1 LKILITDGLSKEG
14 LELLSQHPNIEVDLR
29 KKIERKE
36 LKKIINNYNAVI
48 IRSATKMDKEIV
60 ESLNDNLKLIG
71 RAGIG
76 VDNVDVRAASKK
88 GIIVMNTPS
97 ANAITTAEHTIALL
111 FSLARNTPQAY
122 RSMKEKKWERS
133 SFQGTELYG
142 KTFGIIGLGNIGRL
156 VAERAV
162 GLRMKVIAHDPYI
175 SKDIKLNI
183 PVELVEMDEIF
194 KRSDVITVHTP
205 LTAGTRDLISKGS
218 IDLMKNG
225 VIIINCARGGIV
237 NEKDI
242 VEGIKK
248 GKIGGVALDVF
259 ESEPPDF
266 KSPIFNQDNKII
278 FTPHLGA
285 STQEAQMKVGIAMAE
300 QIIEYVNDG
309 VVTNAVN
316 MHSMSHDILTEMQP
330 FLELSEKLGN
340 FMGQICKSGVKEI
353 ILEYSGNVSEMN
365 VAPLTVSALKGYLS
379 PIMSAPVTYVN
390 APLIAEER
398 GIKLKE
404 AKVTSEEDF
413 SSLVTLIIK
422 SESGDFSVSGSIFG
436 KKEPRFT
443 KWNQHT
449 IDVIPKGNVLIIEN
463 DDKPGV
469 IGLLGDALGK
479 RNINIGR
486 LYLSRKN
493 NSTDTES
500 ALAFISVDSPVSEET
515 LENIANLPQVKSI
528 EQVIF

>member
-1 LKILITDGLSKEG
+1 
-14 LELLSQHPNIEVDLR
+14 
-29 KKIERKE
+29 
-36 LKKIINNYNAVI
+36 
-48 IRSATKMDKEIV
+48 
-60 ESLNDNLKLIG
+60 
-71 RAGIG
+71 
-76 VDNVDVRAASKK
+76 
-88 GIIVMNTPS
+88 
-97 ANAITTAEHTIALL
+97 
-111 FSLARNTPQAY
+111 
-122 RSMKEKKWERS
+122 
-133 SFQGTELYG
+133 
-142 KTFGIIGLGNIGRL
+142 
-156 VAERAV
+156 
-162 GLRMKVIAHDPYI
+162 
-175 SKDIKLNI
+175 
-183 PVELVEMDEIF
+183 
-194 KRSDVITVHTP
+194 
-205 LTAGTRDLISKGS
+205 
-218 IDLMKNG
+218 
-225 VIIINCARGGIV
+225 
-237 NEKDI
+237 
-242 VEGIKK
+242 
-248 GKIGGVALDVF
+248 
-259 ESEPPDF
+259 
-266 KSPIFNQDNKII
+266 
-278 FTPHLGA
+278 
-285 STQEAQMKVGIAMAE
+285 
-300 QIIEYVNDG
+300 
-309 VVTNAVN
+309 
-316 MHSMSHDILTEMQP
+316 
-330 FLELSEKLGN
+330 
-340 FMGQICKSGVKEI
+340 
-353 ILEYSGNVSEMN
+353 
-365 VAPLTVSALKGYLS
+365 
-379 PIMSAPVTYVN
+379 MSAPVTYVN

>member
-1 LKILITDGLSKEG
+1 MKILITDGLSKEG

-365 VAPLTVSALKGYLS
+365 VAPLTVSALMGYLS

-443 KWNQHT
+443 KLNQHT